1 MARFPKRRPPTDFT
15 PLQSRIMGDR
25 LRALS
30 EQVVAV
36 SLVSPLGLGCAA
48 YAMYDVV
55 PRERVIL
62 WLIIAGLA
70 HATAIALGLTYL
82 RKPRPVGENGP
93 WMHVFTVRALLTGAS
108 WGISTLIMWPEDRFE
123 YQAVLIMFLVG
134 FSTISTLTNSALR
147 RCVVAS
153 CVGTWVPA
161 IGRLA
166 ASNDQLHHTIAIMLL
181 TFSVIILA
189 SMLRF
194 SRQLLEATRWRF
206 ENAELA
212 ENLQIEQRRV
222 DAANR
227 SKSRFLAAASHDLR
241 QPVHALGFFL
251 QTLRLTAERPQPDR
265 VKLIEVTRQAQGTLN
280 GLTGLLD
287 TLLDFSRLEA
297 GTVPADV
304 QAIALKPVLTT
315 LAQQFSERAQ
325 RKGLKLRVRPCVL
338 SVRSN
343 PVALQRILGNLVE
356 NAIRYSDRG
365 GVLVGCRVRSDQL
378 LIQVW
383 DTGHGIPPEEL
394 DEIFEEFY
402 QVAKPAPKP
411 GGERGLGLG
420 LSIVKQ
426 LADLLGHQVTVCSRV
441 GSGSR
446 FTVTVPLCDSEIDH
460 PTLGA
465 LTLSAFS
472 PAVAGYLLVI
482 DDDEDSLDSQRE
494 LLEQVGYRVLI
505 ARSAE
510 AALMLPPVKSK
521 QIAAIVTDYRLAHGR
536 TGIQAIELICAA
548 HGRPIPAMIVTGD
561 TDPAR
566 IQQLAQ
572 SGYPVE
578 HKPLAPRTFL
588 RKVRQLVN
596 RPRE

>member
-1 MARFPKRRPPTDFT
+1 MPRLPKRRTGTDFT
-15 PLQSRIMGDR
+15 PLQSRIMSDR

-48 YAMYDVV
+48 YAMLGVV

-70 HATAIALGLTYL
+70 HATAIALGLIYL
-82 RKPRPVGENGP
+82 RRPRSPAENGR
-93 WMHVFTVRALLTGAS
+93 WIHLFTVRALLTGAS
-108 WGISTLIMWPEDRFE
+108 WGASTVIMWPTDRFE
-123 YQAVLIMFLVG
+123 YQAVLVMFLVG

-153 CVGTWVPA
+153 ALGTWVPA
-161 IGRLA
+161 IWRMA
-166 ASNDQLHHTIAIMLL
+166 TSSDPLHQTIAIMLL
-181 TFSVIILA
+181 TFTVIILA

-251 QTLRLTAERPQPDR
+251 QTLRLTAERPQPER
-265 VKLIEVTRQAQGTLN
+265 AKLIEVARQAQGTLN

-297 GTVPADV
+297 GTVPADL
-304 QAIALKPVLTT
+304 QPIPIKPVLVT
-315 LAQQFSERAQ
+315 LAQQFTERAR

-343 PVALQRILGNLVE
+343 PVGLQRILGNLVE

-365 GVLVGCRVRSDQL
+365 GVLVGCRTRGNQL

-383 DTGHGIPPEEL
+383 DTGQGIPPDEL
-394 DEIFEEFY
+394 GEIFEEFY
-402 QVAKPAPKP
+402 QVNAPPPKP
-411 GGERGLGLG
+411 GSEHGLGLG

-426 LADLLGHQVTVCSRV
+426 LADLLGHQVTVYSRV
-441 GSGSR
+441 GKGSR
-446 FTVTVPLCDSEIDH
+446 FTVTVPLCDSEVEN
-460 PTLGA
+460 PTLGP

-482 DDDEDSLDSQRE
+482 DDDDDSLDSQRE

-505 ARSAE
+505 ARSADE
-510 AALMLPPVKSK
+510 ALAFAPVKSR
-521 QIAAIVTDYRLAHGR
+521 QIAAIIADYRLAHNR
-536 TGIQAIELICAA
+536 TGIEAIELISRE

-561 TDPAR
+561 TDPER
-566 IQQLAQ
+566 IEQL
-572 SGYPVE
+572 SHCGYPVE

>member
-1 MARFPKRRPPTDFT
+1 MPRLPKRRAPTDFT
-15 PLQSRIMGDR
+15 PLQSRIMVDR

-30 EQVVAV
+30 EQIVAV
-36 SLVSPLGLGCAA
+36 SLASPVALGCVA
-48 YAMYDVV
+48 YAMLDAVS
-55 PRERVIL
+55 RERVIL

-70 HATAIALGLTYL
+70 HAIGIAMGLAYL
-82 RKPRPVGENGP
+82 RRPRGTAENGF
-93 WMHVFTVRALLTGAS
+93 WMQAFTARALLAGAS
-108 WGISTLIMWPEDRFE
+108 WGTSALILWPVDRFE
-123 YQAVLIMFLVG
+123 HQAILLMFLVG
-134 FSTISTLTNSALR
+134 FSTISALTNSALR

-153 CVGTWVPA
+153 FLGTWVLTIWRVVTSDNP
-161 IGRLA
+161 
-166 ASNDQLHHTIAIMLL
+166 LHFTIAIMLL
-181 TFSVIILA
+181 TFVAIMLT

-212 ENLQIEQRRV
+212 ENLQLEQRRV

-251 QTLRLTAERPQPDR
+251 QTLRLTAERPQPER
-265 VKLIEVTRQAQGTLN
+265 AKLIEVTRQAQGTLN

-297 GTVPADV
+297 GTVPADL
-304 QAIALKPVLTT
+304 QPIAIKPVLVT
-315 LAQQFSERAQ
+315 LAQQFTERAR
-325 RKGLKLRVRPCVL
+325 RKGLKLKVRPCVL
-338 SVRSN
+338 SVSSN
-343 PVALQRILGNLVE
+343 PVGLQRILGNLVE

-365 GVLVGCRVRSDQL
+365 GVLVGCRPRGSQL

-383 DTGHGIPPEEL
+383 DTGQGIPPNEL

-402 QVAKPAPKP
+402 QVNAPPTKP
-411 GGERGLGLG
+411 GSEHGLGLG

-426 LADLLGHQVTVCSRV
+426 LAELLGHQVTVCSRV
-441 GSGSR
+441 GKGSR
-446 FTVTVPLCDSEIDH
+446 FTLALPLCEPEIEN
-460 PTLGA
+460 PTLGP

-482 DDDEDSLDSQRE
+482 DDDDDSLESQRE

-510 AALMLPPVKSK
+510 DALALAPVKAK
-521 QIAAIVTDYRLAHGR
+521 QIAAIIADYRLAHNR
-536 TGIQAIELICAA
+536 TGIQAIEVIARA
-548 HGRPIPAMIVTGD
+548 HGRQLPAMIVTGD
-561 TDPAR
+561 TDPER
-566 IQQLAQ
+566 IEEL
-572 SGYPVE
+572 SRCSYPVE

-596 RPRE
+596 RPRD

>member
-1 MARFPKRRPPTDFT
+1 MPRLPKRRSETDFT
-15 PLQSRIMGDR
+15 PLQSRIMSDR
-25 LRALS
+25 LRSMS

-48 YAMYDVV
+48 YAMLDAV

-70 HATAIALGLTYL
+70 HAMAIALGLIYL
-82 RKPRPVGENGP
+82 RKPRGAAENGL
-93 WMHVFTVRALLTGAS
+93 WMQLFTARALFTGAS
-108 WGISTLIMWPEDRFE
+108 WGLSALIMWPSDRFE
-123 YQAVLIMFLVG
+123 YQAVLVMFLVG

-153 CVGTWVPA
+153 FLGTWVPA
-161 IGRLA
+161 VWRLA
-166 ASNDQLHHTIAIMLL
+166 TSDNPMHGTIAIMVL
-181 TFSVIILA
+181 TFSVIMLA

-251 QTLRLTAERPQPDR
+251 QTLRLTAERPQPER
-265 VKLIEVTRQAQGTLN
+265 AKLVEVTRQAQGTLN

-297 GTVPADV
+297 GTVPADL
-304 QAIALKPVLTT
+304 QPIPLKPVLVT
-315 LAQQFSERAQ
+315 LAQQFTERAR
-325 RKGLKLRVRPCVL
+325 RKGLKLRVRPCIL

-343 PVALQRILGNLVE
+343 PVGLQRILGNLVE

-365 GVLVGCRVRSDQL
+365 GVLVGCRTRGSQL

-383 DTGHGIPPEEL
+383 DTGQGIPPEEL

-402 QVAKPAPKP
+402 QVNAPPAKP
-411 GGERGLGLG
+411 GSEHGLGLG

-426 LADLLGHQVTVCSRV
+426 LADLLGHQVTVYSRV
-441 GSGSR
+441 GKGSR
-446 FTVTVPLCDSEIDH
+446 FTVAVPLCESEMEN

-482 DDDEDSLDSQRE
+482 DDDDDSLDSQRE

-510 AALMLPPVKSK
+510 EALALPPVKSK
-521 QIAAIVTDYRLAHGR
+521 QIAAIIADYRLAHNR
-536 TGIQAIELICAA
+536 TGIQAIDLIARA
-548 HGRPIPAMIVTGD
+548 HGRPIPSMIVTGD
-561 TDPAR
+561 TDPER
-566 IQQLAQ
+566 IEELAVC
-572 SGYPVE
+572 GYPVE

-596 RPRE
+596 RPR

>member
-1 MARFPKRRPPTDFT
+1 MARPWKRRPETEYT
-15 PLQSRIMGDR
+15 PLQSRIMSDR
-25 LRALS
+25 LRAMS

-36 SLVSPLGLGCAA
+36 SLISPLGLGCAA
-48 YAMYDVV
+48 YAMFDAV

-70 HATAIALGLTYL
+70 HAIAIALGLVYL
-82 RKPRPVGENGP
+82 RKPRSAGENGL
-93 WMHVFTVRALLTGAS
+93 WMQLFTLRALLTGGA
-108 WGISTLIMWPEDRFE
+108 WGASTLIMWPADRFE
-123 YQAVLIMFLVG
+123 YQAVLVMFLVG
-134 FSTISTLTNSALR
+134 FSTVSTLTNSALR
-147 RCVVAS
+147 RCVLAS
-153 CVGTWVPA
+153 FLGTWVPA
-161 IGRLA
+161 IWRMA
-166 ASNDQLHHTIAIMLL
+166 ISDDPLHHTIAIMLL
-181 TFSVIILA
+181 TFSVIIVA

-222 DAANR
+222 NAANR

-251 QTLRLTAERPQPDR
+251 QTLRLTAERPQPER
-265 VKLIEVTRQAQGTLN
+265 AKLIEVTRQAQGTLN

-297 GTVPADV
+297 GTVPADL
-304 QAIALKPVLTT
+304 QPIALKPVLAT
-315 LAQQFSERAQ
+315 LAQQYTERAR
-325 RKGLKLRVRPCVL
+325 RKGLKLRVRPCIL
-338 SVRSN
+338 SVLSN
-343 PVALQRILGNLVE
+343 PVGLQRILGNLME

-365 GVLVGCRVRSDQL
+365 GVLVGCRTRGNQL

-383 DTGHGIPPEEL
+383 DTGQGIPPNEL

-402 QVAKPAPKP
+402 QVNAPPAKP
-411 GGERGLGLG
+411 GSEHGLGLG

-426 LADLLGHQVTVCSRV
+426 LADLLGHQVSVCSRI

-446 FTVTVPLCDSEIDH
+446 FTLAVPLCESEIEN
-460 PTLGA
+460 PTLGP

-482 DDDEDSLDSQRE
+482 DDDDDSLDSQRE

-505 ARSAE
+505 ARSADE
-510 AALMLPPVKSK
+510 ALALAAVKSK
-521 QIAAIVTDYRLAHGR
+521 QIAAIIADYRLSHNR
-536 TGIQAIELICAA
+536 TGIQAVEQITRL
-548 HGRPIPAMIVTGD
+548 HGRPVPAMIVTGD

-566 IQQLAQ
+566 IEELAVC
-572 SGYPVE
+572 GYVVE

-596 RPRE
+596 RPRD